1 MTLFLRVR
9 PVEGRMVANP
19 FARGRMVGYEA
30 SANPKNLEYRM
41 ESGRMEPSR
50 DWNRVDGDVLLQET
64 TDGYIR
70 RAILDGDLEY
80 IETVENPG
88 TKSERKTRSPE
99 LVLAST
105 KHAKVRE
112 AQKLA
117 ETKYLAEQASLEAR
131 ALAAADQGLTLDEL
145 NAKEAEEA
153 KKKTDKSAETTEAD
167 VAKAADK
174 DGDQ

>member
-1 MTLFLRVR
+1 MI
-9 PVEGRMVANP
+9 ANP

-50 DWNRVDGDVLLQET
+50 EWNRADGDVLLQET
-64 TDGYIR
+64 TDGYFR

-80 IETVENPG
+80 IETVENPDS
-88 TKSERKTRSPE
+88 KKPRSFRVPE
-99 LVLAST
+99 LVLATS
-105 KHAKVRE
+105 KHVKARE

-117 ETKYLAEQASLEAR
+117 ETKHLAEQASLEAR
-131 ALAAADQGLTLDEL
+131 ALVAADQGLTLDEL
-145 NAKEAEEA
+145 NAKEAKEAEEA
-153 KKKTDKSAETTEAD
+153 KKKTDKSAETPEAD
-167 VAKAADK
+167 IAKSADK